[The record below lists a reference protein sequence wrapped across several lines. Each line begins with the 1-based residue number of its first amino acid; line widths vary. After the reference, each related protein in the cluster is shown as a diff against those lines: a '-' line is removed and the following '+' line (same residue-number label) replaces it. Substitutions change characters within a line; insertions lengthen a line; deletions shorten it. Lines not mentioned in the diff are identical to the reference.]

1 MNYIKHLNAAFL
13 KIIED
18 SRLNPTHVSLYVAL
32 FQFWNIS
39 RFSDCF
45 YLNRQEV
52 MKLSKI
58 GSKATYHRCLQ
69 QLNNWEYIKYLP
81 SHNPFKGS
89 QVKMLI
95 FDTTSEQV
103 ANHYETSNEQ
113 ALVSNTNNKQ
123 TIENSK
129 QTKLPKNEMEVIDFF
144 KSKEWSATEALKFYN
159 HYQAIGWKIGGKIKI
174 VDWRASAGNWVLKAG
189 AIENEKEL
197 SQNKDN
203 LRTTKEKDYGQP
215 L

>member
-1 MNYIKHLNAAFL
+1 
-13 KIIED
+13 
-18 SRLNPTHVSLYVAL
+18 
-32 FQFWNIS
+32 
-39 RFSDCF
+39 
-45 YLNRQEV
+45 
-52 MKLSKI
+52 
-58 GSKATYHRCLQ
+58 
-69 QLNNWEYIKYLP
+69 
-81 SHNPFKGS
+81 
-89 QVKMLI
+89 MLI

-103 ANHYETSNEQ
+103 VNTYETSDEQ
-113 ALVSNTNNKQ
+113 AQVSNTNNNQ

-129 QTKLPKNEMEVIDFF
+129 QTKLPKNKMEVIDFF

-203 LRTTKEKDYGQP
+203 LRTTK
-215 L
+215 